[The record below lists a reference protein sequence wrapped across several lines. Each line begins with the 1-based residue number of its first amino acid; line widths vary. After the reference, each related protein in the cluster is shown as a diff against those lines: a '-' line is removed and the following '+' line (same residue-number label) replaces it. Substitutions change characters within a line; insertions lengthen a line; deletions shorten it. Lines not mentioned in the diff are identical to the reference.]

1 MQSYSRRYFLEQE
14 WMQNATS
21 LVLEDA
27 MFDWILTSKCCNFF
41 KSQGKMC
48 VDVIIHNYSLYIKS
62 GVFTHKWADVHL
74 HALNKWENVLSTM
87 YNVYVSSLLLS
98 EWGYNEAQFQHVP
111 TMFRM
116 TNTFLN
122 TKLTDIAFNRGEN
135 QTMVQSWK

>member
-1 MQSYSRRYFLEQE
+1 
-14 WMQNATS
+14 
-21 LVLEDA
+21 
-27 MFDWILTSKCCNFF
+27 
-41 KSQGKMC
+41 MC
-48 VDVIIHNYSLYIKS
+48 VDVIIHHYSLYIKS

-122 TKLTDIAFNRGEN
+122 TKLTDIAFNRGGKSDNGAILEVRIRWN
-135 QTMVQSWK
+135 TFINICNKICNSSLCTVILIKNIYTSYHYRT